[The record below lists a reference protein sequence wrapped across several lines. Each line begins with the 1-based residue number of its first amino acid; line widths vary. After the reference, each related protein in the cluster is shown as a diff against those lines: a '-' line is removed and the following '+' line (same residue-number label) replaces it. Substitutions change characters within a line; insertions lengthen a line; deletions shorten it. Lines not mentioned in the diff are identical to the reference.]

1 MDRRRFLLTSL
12 AGAVAAPLTARAQT
26 ADRPARLGYL
36 STSLTGGD
44 PRFRQ
49 ALFQGLRD
57 LGHLEGKNLLI
68 EYRDAGGKPERFPA
82 LAKELVALKVDV
94 IVATGGTLGAVAA
107 KQATTTI
114 PIVFPAVGDPV
125 TEGLV
130 GSLARPGGNITG
142 LAVLTPE
149 LISKSLELLKQAL
162 PAASRLAL
170 LIKPDTVTD
179 DVLKA
184 RLTAA
189 ETTAR
194 ALGARLQVVEARSPE
209 DFERAFSEMTRARA
223 DALTVTATP
232 VFDNARRRLVDL
244 AARHRLPTVY
254 SFRFYVDDGGL
265 MSYGPDIFD
274 LYRRAAGYVD
284 RILKGA
290 RPGDLPVEQPTK
302 FDLAVNL
309 KTARALGLTLPP
321 SFLLRADQVI
331 E

>member
-1 MDRRRFLLTSL
+1 MDRRRFLLTVL
-12 AGAVAAPLTARAQT
+12 AGAVGAPLAAGAQT
-26 ADRPARLGYL
+26 ANRPARLGFL

-49 ALFQGLRD
+49 AFFQGLRD
-57 LGHLEGKNLLI
+57 LGHVEGKNLLV
-68 EYRDAGGKPERFPA
+68 EYRDAGGRPERFPA
-82 LAKELVALKVDV
+82 LARELAALQLDV
-94 IVATGGTLGAVAA
+94 IVATGGTLGAMAA
-107 KQATTTI
+107 KQATATI

-125 TEGLV
+125 EEGLV

-142 LAVLTPE
+142 LAVVSPG
-149 LISKSLELLKQAL
+149 LIGKSLELLKQAL
-162 PAASRLAL
+162 PGASRLAL

-179 DVLKA
+179 QVLKE

-209 DFERAFSEMTRARA
+209 DFERAFSEMTRGRA
-223 DALTVTATP
+223 DALTVSATP
-232 VFDNARRRLVDL
+232 VFDNARRRLLDL
-244 AARHRLPTVY
+244 SARHRLPTVY
-254 SFRFYVDDGGL
+254 SFKLYVEDGGL
-265 MSYGPDIFD
+265 MSYGADIFD
-274 LYRRAAGYVD
+274 LYRRAADYVD

-290 RPGDLPVEQPTK
+290 RPGDLPIEQPTK
-302 FDLAVNL
+302 FDLVVNL